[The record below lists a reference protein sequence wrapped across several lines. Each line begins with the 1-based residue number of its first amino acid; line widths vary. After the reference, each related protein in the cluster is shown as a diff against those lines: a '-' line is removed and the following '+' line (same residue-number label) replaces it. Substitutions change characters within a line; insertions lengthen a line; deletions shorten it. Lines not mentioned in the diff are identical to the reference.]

1 MGYIKMAQVTKQDIL
16 KDLELTKKVLQEV
29 DFYIRNYTNEENTNK
44 EANGVLDYIGKKLK
58 DVEENISK
66 GVNGVIDYIS
76 KILKDIA
83 NGKAINYA
91 EILNDAKKK
100 GLEREFRTAY
110 STLRKL
116 NFIDYDKQN
125 KLIIIG
131 NRTKYLIKSFT
142 DSKSKK
148 KQSKTTEEINQK
160 KVKEIYNWVLDQIN
174 KHEWV
179 DLKVVNKE
187 FEGYQKEVMEAIDKI
202 IAEGKGKLVDGGQL
216 YKVDNTLSKTA
227 DNSKVKRIRE
237 LKDQIETLE
246 RRIKVGQAVEMSK
259 DELQK
264 LMDEK
269 KKLEEELKQLENQQ

>member
-1 MGYIKMAQVTKQDIL
+1 MAQVTKQDIL
-16 KDLELTKKVLQEV
+16 NDLQLLKKGLQEV
-29 DFYIRNYTNEENTNK
+29 EFYIRNYTNEENINK
-44 EANGVLDYIGKKLK
+44 EAKGVLDYIGKKLK
-58 DVEENISK
+58 DMEENISK

-83 NGKAINYA
+83 NGKAINYV

-116 NFIDYDKQN
+116 NFIDYDQQN

-142 DSKSKK
+142 DSKFKK

-160 KVKEIYNWVLDQIN
+160 KVNEIYNWVLDQIN

-202 IAEGKGKLVDGGQL
+202 IAEGKGKLVDGQL
-216 YKVDNTLSKTA
+216 YKA
-227 DNSKVKRIRE
+227 DAEKSTKETTVNKSRKIKE
-237 LKDQIETLE
+237 LKEQIETLE
-246 RRIKVGQAVEMSK
+246 RKIEIGQAVEMSK
-259 DELQK
+259 EELQK